1 MDFGNGRLTLN
12 RSNIFVFLSSIIF
25 IYACEIEESKNIYKP
40 PLIFA
45 SFEKDNSENIYTF
58 EDLNIISDEL
68 SELFNI
74 DIDIFSSNIVRF
86 EGQII
91 SNYIDCGLMNNEIY
105 VSYIDRIF
113 DSYLD
118 VTINFKI
125 LEEDNIFKIIN
136 DDIKYTFYSKETG
149 TRWRFKT
156 NKPKELL
163 VGNPAFDE
171 NPYRTCLSKNI
182 LEKEITGIFD
192 LNQTIAKN
200 EKN

>member
-58 EDLNIISDEL
+58 ENLNKISDEL
-68 SELFNI
+68 SELFNKN
-74 DIDIFSSNIVRF
+74 IDIFSINLVRF

-91 SNYIDCGLMNNEIY
+91 SNYIDCGFMNDEIY
-105 VSYIDRIF
+105 VNYIDRIF

>member
-45 SFEKDNSENIYTF
+45 SFEKENSENIYTF
-58 EDLNIISDEL
+58 EDLNKISDEL
-68 SELFNI
+68 SELFNKN
-74 DIDIFSSNIVRF
+74 IDIFSSNIVRF

-91 SNYIDCGLMNNEIY
+91 SNYIDCGFMNNEIY

-182 LEKEITGIFD
+182 LEKEIID
-192 LNQTIAKN
+192 ILDVNQTIAKN

>member
-58 EDLNIISDEL
+58 EDLNKISDEL
-68 SELFNI
+68 SELFNKNL
-74 DIDIFSSNIVRF
+74 DIFSSNIVRF

-91 SNYIDCGLMNNEIY
+91 SNYIDCGFMNNEIY

-118 VTINFKI
+118 ININFKI

-182 LEKEITGIFD
+182 LEKEIID
-192 LNQTIAKN
+192 ILNNNK
-200 EKN
+200 K

>member
-91 SNYIDCGLMNNEIY
+91 SNYIDCGFMNNEIY

-118 VTINFKI
+118 VNINFKI

>member
-40 PLIFA
+40 PPIFA

>member
-1 MDFGNGRLTLN
+1 MDFGNGRLTFN

-25 IYACEIEESKNIYKP
+25 IYACEIEESNNIYKAP
-40 PLIFA
+40 VIFA

-91 SNYIDCGLMNNEIY
+91 SNYIDCGFMNNEIY

-118 VTINFKI
+118 VNINFKI

>member
-25 IYACEIEESKNIYKP
+25 IYACEREESKNIYKP

-45 SFEKDNSENIYTF
+45 SFEKENSENIYTF
-58 EDLNIISDEL
+58 EDLNKISDEL
-68 SELFNI
+68 SELFNKN
-74 DIDIFSSNIVRF
+74 IDIFSSNIVRF

-91 SNYIDCGLMNNEIY
+91 SNYIDCGFMNNEIY

-118 VTINFKI
+118 ININFKI

-136 DDIKYTFYSKETG
+136 DFRRI
-149 TRWRFKT
+149 
-156 NKPKELL
+156 
-163 VGNPAFDE
+163 V
-171 NPYRTCLSKNI
+171 
-182 LEKEITGIFD
+182 
-192 LNQTIAKN
+192 
-200 EKN
+200 

>member
-163 VGNPAFDE
+163 VGNPAFEE

-192 LNQTIAKN
+192 LNQKIAKN

>member
-1 MDFGNGRLTLN
+1 MDFGNGRLTFN

-25 IYACEIEESKNIYKP
+25 IYACEIEESNNIYKAP
-40 PLIFA
+40 VIFA

>member
-1 MDFGNGRLTLN
+1 VDFGNGRLTLN

-58 EDLNIISDEL
+58 ENLNKISDEL
-68 SELFNI
+68 SELFNKN
-74 DIDIFSSNIVRF
+74 IDIFSINLVRF

-91 SNYIDCGLMNNEIY
+91 SNYIDCGFMNDEIY
-105 VSYIDRIF
+105 VNYIDRIF